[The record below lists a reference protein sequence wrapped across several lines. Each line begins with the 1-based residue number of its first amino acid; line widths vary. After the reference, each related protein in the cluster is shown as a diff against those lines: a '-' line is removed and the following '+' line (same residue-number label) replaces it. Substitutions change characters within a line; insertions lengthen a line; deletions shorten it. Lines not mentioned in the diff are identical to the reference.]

1 MSDTETISA
10 KLTMKLRASTGYEA
24 DCTATISPAQWGD
37 INAIAHGKPTARE
50 EQVDA
55 ENAAL
60 HQDLSDARTGWE
72 QATEAVREAEEVL
85 AKERALREQLV
96 EALRL
101 AEVVSR
107 IGIFNAAKADLL
119 TRSEDARHAALAA
132 AEAA

>member
-85 AKERALREQLV
+85 AEERAVREQMV
-96 EALRL
+96 
-101 AEVVSR
+101 EVVEEMMKLGDR
-107 IGIFNAAKADLL
+107 LVDDIYGYEFVQKAK
-119 TRSEDARHAALAA
+119 AALAA

>member
-85 AKERALREQLV
+85 AKERALRDQMVDVVKEMMQLGD
-96 EALRL
+96 RL
-101 AEVVSR
+101 VDDIYGYEFVQK
-107 IGIFNAAKADLL
+107 AK
-119 TRSEDARHAALAA
+119 AALAA

>member
-85 AKERALREQLV
+85 AKERALRDQMVDVVKEMMQLGD
-96 EALRL
+96 RL
-101 AEVVSR
+101 VHDIYGYEFVQK
-107 IGIFNAAKADLL
+107 AK
-119 TRSEDARHAALAA
+119 AALAA

>member
-85 AKERALREQLV
+85 AKERALRHQMVDVVKEMMQLGD
-96 EALRL
+96 RL
-101 AEVVSR
+101 VDDIYGYEFVQK
-107 IGIFNAAKADLL
+107 AK
-119 TRSEDARHAALAA
+119 AALAA